1 MTLLFL
7 NQYTKILKL
16 LELYW
21 FKEVFIA
28 RVIKENG
35 IQQNARG
42 DQLHVM
48 DQKFDILCH
57 EIFHIEILVDTFANS
72 PDSPLVQNILPKHME
87 ISLQSYPCVGVNGA
101 ELQRRMMLK

>member
-28 RVIKENG
+28 RVIKEKG

-57 EIFHIEILVDTFANS
+57 EIFHIEILQT
-72 PDSPLVQNILPKHME
+72 LLILPWSRTSFPSIWRFPSNLILVLETME
-87 ISLQSYPCVGVNGA
+87 QNCRGG
-101 ELQRRMMLK
+101 